1 MADVIGPRSRFDYEY
16 DFGDSWHHEV
26 VVEAVTPLDLVLK
39 FAVCV
44 DGQRACPPEDVGGVH
59 MFATVLEA
67 LGDPEHAATPE
78 YLHWLPEDF
87 DHEAFDLAAVNAA
100 LQRVR

>member
-1 MADVIGPRSRFDYEY
+1 
-16 DFGDSWHHEV
+16 
-26 VVEAVTPLDLVLK
+26 
-39 FAVCV
+39 
-44 DGQRACPPEDVGGVH
+44 

-67 LGDPEHAATPE
+67 LGDPEHAETPE

-87 DHEAFDLAAVNAA
+87 DPEAFDLAAVNAA